1 MSECRI
7 TFARSARHEV
17 EVLDPSVIRR
27 IFPKIESLATHP
39 RPHGS
44 RKLTGAKNL
53 WRIRIGDHR
62 VIYSIFDNERRIDIT
77 AVRHRGEAHEQEPQ
91 ETS

>member
-1 MSECRI
+1 MAEYRI
-7 TFARSARHEV
+7 TFARSARHEL

-27 IFPKIESLATHP
+27 ILPKIESLATHP

-53 WRIRIGDHR
+53 WRIRIGDYR
-62 VIYSIFDNERRIDIT
+62 VIYSIFDNEGRIDIT
-77 AVRHRGEAHEQEPQ
+77 AVRHRREAYE
-91 ETS
+91 